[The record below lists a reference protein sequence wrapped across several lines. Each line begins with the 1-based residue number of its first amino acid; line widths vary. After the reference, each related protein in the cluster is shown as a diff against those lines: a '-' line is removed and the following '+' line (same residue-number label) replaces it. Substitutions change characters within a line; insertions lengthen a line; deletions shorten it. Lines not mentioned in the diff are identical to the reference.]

1 MKILFVLSHPG
12 HYYLFKNLSIQLNRK
27 NHKTFYAI
35 RGKDILEKI
44 LIAEKVEFKKLC
56 SEFYRGNN
64 IFSILGGAVS
74 EMLFQDIKLFSYV
87 RKIKPD
93 LLIGTDISI
102 SHIGKLMK
110 IPSLIFNEDDYEINK
125 LFCIATYP
133 FAKHIIA
140 PTNCSVGK
148 YTNKKISY
156 NGYQKIA
163 YLHPKFF
170 KISRNILNKLNLNNK
185 PYYFIRIVNLK
196 AIHDIESKHKG
207 LSLEILKKIILKLE
221 KTGRVFINSEGE
233 IYPELKKYYL
243 NIEVNEIHQVL
254 ANASLFIGDS
264 QTMSAEAGLLGTPFI
279 RFNDF
284 VGKINYLNDMENKY
298 KLGFG
303 IKTNE
308 ERKLFKTIDF
318 IINNN
323 LKKNHFEKSLKLFN
337 DKVNVTD
344 FWTWLI
350 DQYPKSLDIIIKKP
364 DYQNNFR

>member
-12 HYYLFKNLSIQLNRK
+12 HYYLFKNLAIQLNNK
-27 NHKTFYAI
+27 GHNTFYAI

-44 LIAEKVEFKKLC
+44 LISEKVKYKKLC
-56 SEFYRGNN
+56 NEFYRGNN
-64 IFSILGGAVS
+64 KFTILGGAIS
-74 EMLFQDIKLFSYV
+74 EMLLQDFKLLFYS
-87 RKIKPD
+87 KEIKPD

-110 IPSLIFNEDDYEINK
+110 VPSLIFNEDDYEINK
-125 LFCIATYP
+125 LFCKATYP
-133 FAKHIIA
+133 FAKYIVA
-140 PTNCSVGK
+140 PVNCSVGK

-156 NGYQKIA
+156 DGYQKIA

-170 KISRNILNKLNLNNK
+170 KISRNILTKLKLNNK

-196 AIHDIESKHKG
+196 AIHDIESQHKG
-207 LSLEILKKIILKLE
+207 LSLEILKKIISKLE
-221 KTGRVFINSEGE
+221 KTGKVFINSEGE

-243 NIEVNEIHQVL
+243 KIEVNEIHQVL
-254 ANASLFIGDS
+254 ANASMFIGDS

-308 ERKLFKTIDF
+308 VDKLFETIDF

-323 LKKNHFEKSLKLFN
+323 LKNDHFKKSLKLF
-337 DKVNVTD
+337 DEKVNVTD
-344 FWTWLI
+344 FWTWLV
-350 DQYPKSLDIIIKKP
+350 DEYPNSINIIKKDP
-364 DYQNNFR
+364 NYQYNFR